1 METYIL
7 TVLSLAGIYAILAI
21 SYDLMFGYAGLF
33 SIAHGA
39 YFGIGAYAGAL
50 AMLNFGVPFLLALV
64 VGGAIAALVGSII
77 AVPASRLEGD
87 YLVVGSLAFAVIC
100 YELMVGVPEVTRG
113 SMGLPGIPGPSIFGY
128 RLGGA
133 AGNLAVIG
141 ALLALTLLVG
151 WRVARTPY
159 GRVLRALKDD
169 PLALEATGKS
179 VFRYKVEV
187 MTLSAAL
194 AGAAGVAYASFVNF
208 IDPESFVL
216 RTSFVIVLA
225 TVLGGAGTLWGPAVG
240 ALFLWII
247 PEALRFAGIPSEIRG
262 PLNEIVYGC
271 LLLAVIFLRP
281 EGLLG
286 KRRLRTRT
294 A

>member
-133 AGNLAVIG
+133 AGNLAVIA

-225 TVLGGAGTLWGPAVG
+225 TVLGGAGTLWGPALG

>member
-64 VGGAIAALVGSII
+64 VGGAIAAQVGSII

-133 AGNLAVIG
+133 GGNLAVIA

-225 TVLGGAGTLWGPAVG
+225 TVLGGAGTLWGPALG

-294 A
+294 T

>member
-21 SYDLMFGYAGLF
+21 SYDLVFGYAGLF

-133 AGNLAVIG
+133 AGNLAVIA

-225 TVLGGAGTLWGPAVG
+225 TVLGGAGTLWGPALG
-240 ALFLWII
+240 ALFLWIL

-286 KRRLRTRT
+286 KRRLRTR
-294 A
+294 AA